1 MAPAWFS
8 SSSGVSTCSATW
20 QVSVSLYSSGK
31 SFSPAQT
38 WQKGS
43 SSSRSLTFRT
53 RFFMHGV
60 LLWICI
66 VRSLNGSNHVV
77 GTNASTVNGK
87 VGEITCWQLACLP
100 WTFVGLPWKG
110 RQSGVVDL
118 PQTCHKIQGW
128 QALGGFLNRRIFS
141 DPFWKKRYRTHRT
154 LLTFDTFAL
163 QVWQEAWDGGTS
175 IGLSAL

>member
-43 SSSRSLTFRT
+43 SSSRSLTLRT
-53 RFFMHGV
+53 RFFMYGV

-77 GTNASTVNGK
+77 GTNASTVNGM

-100 WTFVGLPWKG
+100 WTFVGPLVLSMKSEQVVTEMVLAPRQWFRLALRCLPDCPQLVLCDVFQ
-110 RQSGVVDL
+110 RANPIQSGIEVVSKL
-118 PQTCHKIQGW
+118 ETCLAGHC
-128 QALGGFLNRRIFS
+128 RRDAHI
-141 DPFWKKRYRTHRT
+141 
-154 LLTFDTFAL
+154 
-163 QVWQEAWDGGTS
+163 
-175 IGLSAL
+175 